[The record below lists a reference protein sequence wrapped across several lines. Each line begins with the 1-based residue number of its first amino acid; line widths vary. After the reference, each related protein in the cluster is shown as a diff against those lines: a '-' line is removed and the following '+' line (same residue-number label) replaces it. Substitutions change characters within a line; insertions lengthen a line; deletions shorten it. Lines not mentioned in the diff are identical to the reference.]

1 MTKTVLV
8 VGAGLAGCECALY
21 LAKHGIDVVLF
32 EQKPL
37 QFSPAH
43 VSPYVGELVCSNSF
57 RSMRDEGP
65 QSSGIGLLQAEMREL
80 GSQIISLAYEQKV
93 PAGKALAVDR
103 EAFAKALT
111 QKIEENQHIQLVRK
125 VVQDLE
131 EIERLRQEYGAEYVV
146 LASGPLTSES
156 LAKSLSSI
164 VGSEYC
170 YFYDAIAPIVSADSL
185 DMNIIF
191 RGSRYDNIAPPPYND
206 EVAKSEE
213 LSRQW
218 REKMQAEMQEYKER
232 QVQAENLEQ
241 SEQQEQDDEGDYL
254 NCPMHKHEYEAFYQ
268 ALLEAEKV
276 ASHNFE
282 KELHFEGCMPIEA
295 LAERG
300 EKTLTFGP
308 LKPVGFTDPRT
319 GRRPYALLQLRA
331 ENANAQAFNLVGCQ
345 TKMTYKAQDA
355 VFRLV
360 PGLKNV
366 EFLRYGSVH
375 RNTYV
380 HAPTCLNEDLAIK
393 GHDHI
398 YLAGQITGVEGYVES
413 ASCGLWVG
421 IKLASKILEKPVQ
434 DLPITTALGALMNHL
449 RNSEMKQFQPSNIH
463 FGLMPDL
470 EEKTKKSNRKTLMA
484 ERAKRDFAVWKK
496 SFWDNESISGK

>member
-8 VGAGLAGCECALY
+8 VGGGLAGCECALY
-21 LAKHGIDVVLF
+21 LAKHGINVVLF
-32 EQKPL
+32 EQKPV

-43 VSPYVGELVCSNSF
+43 VSPYLGELVCSNSF

-80 GSQIISLAYEQKV
+80 GSQVIQAACEHQV

-103 EAFAKALT
+103 EAFARALT
-111 QKIEENQHIQLVRK
+111 EKVEENQNIKLVRK
-125 VVQDLE
+125 SVQDLQ
-131 EIERLRQEYGAEYVV
+131 EIESLRQEYGAEYVV
-146 LASGPLTSES
+146 LATGPLTSES
-156 LAKSLSSI
+156 LANSLSAI

-185 DMNIIF
+185 DMDIIF
-191 RGSRYDNIAPPPYND
+191 RGSRYANIAPPPYND
-206 EVAKSEE
+206 EVAKSAE

-218 REKMQAEMQEYKER
+218 REKMQAEMQEYKEK
-232 QVQAENLEQ
+232 QARENIENQ
-241 SEQQEQDDEGDYL
+241 GQERENQEDEGDYL
-254 NCPMHKHEYEAFYQ
+254 NCPMHKHEYEAFYA

-282 KELHFEGCMPIEA
+282 KELHFEGCMPIES

-331 ENANAQAFNLVGCQ
+331 ENANAGAFNLVGCQ
-345 TKMTYKAQDA
+345 TKMTYKAQDS

-360 PGLKNV
+360 PGLKDV

-393 GHDHI
+393 GHEHI

-421 IKLASKILEKPVQ
+421 IKLASRILEKPLQ

-449 RNSEMKQFQPSNIH
+449 RNTEMKQFQPSNINY
-463 FGLMPDL
+463 GLMPDL
-470 EEKTKKSNRKTLMA
+470 EEKTKKANRKTLMA
-484 ERAKRDFAVWKK
+484 ERAKRDFAAWKER
-496 SFWDNESISGK
+496 FWDK

>member
-8 VGAGLAGCECALY
+8 VGGGLAGCECALY
-21 LAKHGIDVVLF
+21 LAKHGINVVLF
-32 EQKPL
+32 EQKPV

-43 VSPYVGELVCSNSF
+43 VSPYLGELVCSNSF

-65 QSSGIGLLQAEMREL
+65 QSSGIGLLQTEMREL
-80 GSQIISLAYEQKV
+80 GSQIIKTACEHSV

-103 EAFAKALT
+103 EAFAAALT
-111 QKIEENQHIQLVRK
+111 QKIEKNQTIKLVRNS
-125 VVQDLE
+125 VQDLE
-131 EIERLRQEYGAEYVV
+131 EVENLRQEYGAEYVV
-146 LASGPLTSES
+146 LATGPLTSES
-156 LAKSLSSI
+156 LAKSLSAI

-185 DMNIIF
+185 DMDIIF

-206 EVAKSEE
+206 EVAKSAE

-218 REKMQAEMQEYKER
+218 REKMQAEMQEYKEKHA
-232 QVQAENLEQ
+232 QEKVENQGQDGEN
-241 SEQQEQDDEGDYL
+241 QEDEGDYL
-254 NCPMHKHEYEAFYQ
+254 NCPMHKHEYETFYQ

-276 ASHNFE
+276 ASHHFE

-331 ENANAQAFNLVGCQ
+331 ENANAGAFNLVGCQ
-345 TKMTYKAQDA
+345 TKMTYKAQDS

-393 GHDHI
+393 GHEHI
-398 YLAGQITGVEGYVES
+398 FLAGQITGVEGYVES

-421 IKLASKILEKPVQ
+421 IKLASRILEKPLQ
-434 DLPITTALGALMNHL
+434 DLPVTTALGALMNHL
-449 RNSEMKQFQPSNIH
+449 RNTEMKQFQPSNINY
-463 FGLMPDL
+463 GLMPDL
-470 EEKTKKSNRKTLMA
+470 EEKAKKTNRKTLMA
-484 ERAKRDFAVWKK
+484 ERAKRDFATWKEN
-496 SFWDNESISGK
+496 FWDK

>member
-1 MTKTVLV
+1 MAKTVLV
-8 VGAGLAGCECALY
+8 VGGGLAGCECALY
-21 LAKHGIDVVLF
+21 LAKHGINVVLF
-32 EQKPL
+32 EQKPV

-43 VSPYVGELVCSNSF
+43 VSSDLGELVCSNSF

-80 GSQIISLAYEQKV
+80 GSQIIELAYEYNV

-103 EAFAKALT
+103 EKFAKGLT
-111 QKIEENQHIQLVRK
+111 KKIEENPYIKLIRK
-125 VVQDLE
+125 PVQDLE
-131 EIERLRQEYGAEYVV
+131 EIERLQGEYEADYVV

-156 LAKSLSSI
+156 LAKSLSAI
-164 VGSEYC
+164 VGNEYC
-170 YFYDAIAPIVSADSL
+170 YFYDAIAPIVAADSL
-185 DMNIIF
+185 DMNVIF

-218 REKMQAEMQEYKER
+218 REKMQLEMQEYKKK
-232 QVQAENLEQ
+232 QALENNEEQ
-241 SEQQEQDDEGDYL
+241 AQEENDGDYL
-254 NCPMHKHEYEAFYQ
+254 NCPMHKFEYEAFYQ
-268 ALLEAEKV
+268 ALLDAEKV
-276 ASHNFE
+276 PSRNFE

-345 TKMTYKAQDA
+345 TKMTYKAQDS
-355 VFRLV
+355 VFRLI
-360 PGLKNV
+360 PGLKDV

-380 HAPTCLNEDLAIK
+380 HAPTCLNEDLAII
-393 GHDHI
+393 GHEHL

-421 IKLASKILEKPVQ
+421 IKLASKILGNTVQ
-434 DLPITTALGALMNHL
+434 DLPVTTALGALMNHL
-449 RNSEMKQFQPSNIH
+449 RNKEMKQFQPSNIH

-470 EEKTKKSNRKTLMA
+470 EEKTRKANRKTLMA
-484 ERAKRDFAVWKK
+484 ERAKRDFAAWKAN
-496 SFWDNESISGK
+496 FWDK

>member
-1 MTKTVLV
+1 MAKTVLII
-8 VGAGLAGCECALY
+8 GGGLAGCECALY
-21 LAKHGIDVVLF
+21 LAKHEINVVLF
-32 EQKPL
+32 EQKPV

-43 VSPYVGELVCSNSF
+43 VSPYLGELVCSNSF

-80 GSQIISLAYEQKV
+80 GSQIIKTAYEHQV

-111 QKIEENQHIQLVRK
+111 QKIEENQNITLVRK
-125 VVQDLE
+125 SVQDLE
-131 EIERLRQEYGAEYVV
+131 EVENLRQEYGAEYVV
-146 LASGPLTSES
+146 LATGPLTSEN
-156 LAKSLSSI
+156 LAASLSSI

-170 YFYDAIAPIVSADSL
+170 YFYDAIAPIVSADFL

-191 RGSRYDNIAPPPYND
+191 RGSRYDNITPPPYSD
-206 EVAKSEE
+206 EVANSAE
-213 LSRQW
+213 LSREW
-218 REKMQAEMQEYKER
+218 REKMQAEMQEYKEK
-232 QVQAENLEQ
+232 QAQEKTQEQAEQNQAEQ
-241 SEQQEQDDEGDYL
+241 NDDEGDYL

-331 ENANAQAFNLVGCQ
+331 ENANAGAFNLVGCQ
-345 TKMTYKAQDA
+345 TKMTYKAQDT

-393 GHDHI
+393 GHEHI
-398 YLAGQITGVEGYVES
+398 YLTGQITGVEGYVES

-421 IKLASKILEKPVQ
+421 IKLASKILEKTLQ

-449 RNSEMKQFQPSNIH
+449 RNSEMKQFQPSNINY
-463 FGLMPDL
+463 GLMPDL
-470 EEKTKKSNRKTLMA
+470 EEKTKKANRKTLMA
-484 ERAKRDFAVWKK
+484 ERAKRDFAAWKET
-496 SFWDNESISGK
+496 FWDK

>member
-1 MTKTVLV
+1 MNKTVLV
-8 VGAGLAGCECALY
+8 VGGGLAGSECALY
-21 LAKHGIDVVLF
+21 LAKHGISAVLF

-43 VSPYVGELVCSNSF
+43 VSANLGELVCSNSF

-65 QSSGIGLLQAEMREL
+65 QSSGVGLLQAEMKEL
-80 GSQIISLAYEQKV
+80 GSAVINLAHEYSV

-103 EAFAKALT
+103 ELFSKALT
-111 QKIEENQHIQLVRK
+111 EKIEQNPNIALVRQI
-125 VVQDLE
+125 VHDLAEVE
-131 EIERLRQEYGAEYVV
+131 ELRQKYGAEYVV

-156 LAKSLSSI
+156 LARSLSEI

-170 YFYDAIAPIVSADSL
+170 YFYDAIAPIVSAESL

-213 LSRQW
+213 LSAFW
-218 REKMQAEMQEYKER
+218 REKMQAEQQAFREKQETEKDLCRNGGEEADG
-232 QVQAENLEQ
+232 VQDNE
-241 SEQQEQDDEGDYL
+241 SDGDYL
-254 NCPMHKHEYEAFYQ
+254 NCPMHRHEYEAFYK

-276 ASHNFE
+276 PSHNFE
-282 KELHFEGCMPIEA
+282 KEVHFEGCMPIEA

-300 EKTLTFGP
+300 ERTLTFGP

-331 ENANAQAFNLVGCQ
+331 ENASADAFNLVGCQ
-345 TKMTYKAQDA
+345 TKMTYKAQDS

-360 PGLKNV
+360 PGLQNA
-366 EFLRYGSVH
+366 EFIRYGSVH
-375 RNTYV
+375 RNTYIN
-380 HAPTCLNEDLAIK
+380 APKCLDENLAVR
-393 GHDHI
+393 GHEHI
-398 YLAGQITGVEGYVES
+398 LLAGQITGVEGYVES
-413 ASCGLWVG
+413 AACGLWAG
-421 IKLASKILEKPVQ
+421 IKLASRLLEKDLR
-434 DLPITTALGALMNHL
+434 DLPQTTALGALMKHL
-449 RNSEMKQFQPSNIH
+449 QNTEMKHFQPSNIH

-470 EEKTKKSNRKTLMA
+470 EEKTKKANRKTLMA
-484 ERAKRDFAVWKK
+484 ERAKRDFAAWKQE
-496 SFWDNESISGK
+496 FWDK

>member
-1 MTKTVLV
+1 MTKNVLV
-8 VGAGLAGCECALY
+8 VGGGLAGCECALY
-21 LAKHGIDVVLF
+21 LAKHGINVVLF
-32 EQKPL
+32 EQKPV

-43 VSPYVGELVCSNSF
+43 VSPYLGELVCSNSF

-80 GSQIISLAYEQKV
+80 GSRIIALAYEYNV

-111 QKIEENQHIQLVRK
+111 RKIEENQNIKLVRK
-125 VVQDLE
+125 AVQDLE
-131 EIERLRQEYGAEYVV
+131 EIEPLRQEYGAEYVV
-146 LASGPLTSES
+146 LATGPLTSES

-185 DMNIIF
+185 DMDIIF
-191 RGSRYDNIAPPPYND
+191 RGSRYDNITPPPYND
-206 EVAKSEE
+206 EIANSAE
-213 LSRQW
+213 LSKQW
-218 REKMQAEMQEYKER
+218 REKMQAEMQEYKEK
-232 QVQAENLEQ
+232 QAAEKKEE
-241 SEQQEQDDEGDYL
+241 SAEDEGDYL
-254 NCPMHKHEYEAFYQ
+254 NCPMHKYEYEAFYQ

-282 KELHFEGCMPIEA
+282 KELHFEGCMPIEV

-331 ENANAQAFNLVGCQ
+331 ENANAGAFNLVGCQ
-345 TKMTYKAQDA
+345 TKMTYKAQDT

-393 GHDHI
+393 GHEHI
-398 YLAGQITGVEGYVES
+398 FLAGQITGVEGYVES

-421 IKLASKILEKPVQ
+421 IKLASKILEKPLQ

-449 RNSEMKQFQPSNIH
+449 RNTEMKQFQPSNIH

-470 EEKTKKSNRKTLMA
+470 EEKTKKANRKTLMA
-484 ERAKRDFAVWKK
+484 ERAKRDFAIWKA
-496 SFWDNESISGK
+496 SFWDK

>member
-8 VGAGLAGCECALY
+8 VGGGLAGCECALY
-21 LAKHGIDVVLF
+21 LAKHGINVVLF
-32 EQKPL
+32 EQKPV

-43 VSPYVGELVCSNSF
+43 VSPDLGELVCSNSF

-80 GSQIISLAYEQKV
+80 GSQIIALAYEYNV

-103 EAFAKALT
+103 EKFAAGLT
-111 QKIEENQHIQLVRK
+111 QKIEENTSIKLVRK
-125 VVQDLE
+125 PVQDLE
-131 EIERLRQEYGAEYVV
+131 EIERLRGEYGADYVV

-156 LAKSLSSI
+156 LARSLSAI

-218 REKMQAEMQEYKER
+218 REKMRLEMLACKEKQAQEK
-232 QVQAENLEQ
+232 NTL
-241 SEQQEQDDEGDYL
+241 QEEGPQDDDAGDYL

-268 ALLEAEKV
+268 ALLDAEKV

-345 TKMTYKAQDA
+345 TKMTYKAQDS
-355 VFRLV
+355 VFRLI

-366 EFLRYGSVH
+366 EFLRHGSVH

-380 HAPTCLNEDLAIK
+380 HAPTCLNEDLAII
-393 GHDHI
+393 GHEHI

-413 ASCGLWVG
+413 ASCGLWAG
-421 IKLASKILEKPVQ
+421 IKLASKILEKPLQ
-434 DLPITTALGALMNHL
+434 DLPVTTALGALMNHL
-449 RNSEMKQFQPSNIH
+449 RNKEMKQFQPSNIH

-470 EEKTKKSNRKTLMA
+470 EEKTKKANRKTLMA
-484 ERAKRDFAVWKK
+484 ERAKRDFAAWKAN
-496 SFWDNESISGK
+496 FWDK

>member
-21 LAKHGIDVVLF
+21 LAKHGINVVLF
-32 EQKPL
+32 EQKPV

-43 VSPYVGELVCSNSF
+43 VSPYLGELVCSNSF

-80 GSQIISLAYEQKV
+80 GSQIIELAYEHRV

-111 QKIEENQHIQLVRK
+111 QKIEENPYIRLVRK
-125 VVQDLE
+125 AVRDLE
-131 EIERLRQEYGAEYVV
+131 EIEQLRQEFGAEFVV
-146 LASGPLTSES
+146 IASGPLTSES

-206 EVAKSEE
+206 DIAKSEE
-213 LSRQW
+213 LSRHW
-218 REKMQAEMQEYKER
+218 REKMQAEMQTHKETEA
-232 QVQAENLEQ
+232 AEKNDEQ
-241 SEQQEQDDEGDYL
+241 ECAQQKCIDDEGDYL
-254 NCPMHKHEYEAFYQ
+254 NCPMHKHEYEVFYQ

-300 EKTLTFGP
+300 ERTLTFGP

-331 ENANAQAFNLVGCQ
+331 ENANAGAFNLVGCQ
-345 TKMTYKAQDA
+345 TKMTYKAQDS
-355 VFRLV
+355 VF
-360 PGLKNV
+360 PGLKDV

-393 GHDHI
+393 GHEHI

-421 IKLASKILEKPVQ
+421 IKLTGRILEKNVQ

-449 RNSEMKQFQPSNIH
+449 RNTEMKQFQPSNIH

-470 EEKTKKSNRKTLMA
+470 EEKTKKANRKTLMA
-484 ERAKRDFAVWKK
+484 ERAKHDFAAWKAN
-496 SFWDNESISGK
+496 FWDK

>member
-8 VGAGLAGCECALY
+8 VGGGLAGCECALY
-21 LAKHGIDVVLF
+21 LAKHGINVVLF
-32 EQKPL
+32 EQKPV

-43 VSPYVGELVCSNSF
+43 VSPDLGELVCSNSF

-80 GSQIISLAYEQKV
+80 GSQIMALAYEYNV

-103 EAFAKALT
+103 EKFAAGLT
-111 QKIEENQHIQLVRK
+111 QKIEENPSIKLVRK
-125 VVQDLE
+125 PVQDLE
-131 EIERLRQEYGAEYVV
+131 EIEKLRGEYGADYVV

-156 LAKSLSSI
+156 LAKSLSAI

-218 REKMQAEMQEYKER
+218 REKMRLEMLACKEKQAQEKT
-232 QVQAENLEQ
+232 AL
-241 SEQQEQDDEGDYL
+241 QEEVPQDDDEGDYL

-268 ALLEAEKV
+268 ALLDAEKV

-345 TKMTYKAQDA
+345 TKMTYKAQDS
-355 VFRLV
+355 VFRLI

-366 EFLRYGSVH
+366 EFLRHGSVH

-380 HAPTCLNEDLAIK
+380 HAPTCLNEDLAIV
-393 GHDHI
+393 GHEHI

-413 ASCGLWVG
+413 ASCGLWAG
-421 IKLASKILEKPVQ
+421 IKLASKILEKPLQ
-434 DLPITTALGALMNHL
+434 DLPVTTALGALMNHL
-449 RNSEMKQFQPSNIH
+449 RNREMKQFQPSNIH

-470 EEKTKKSNRKTLMA
+470 EEKTKKANRKTLMA
-484 ERAKRDFAVWKK
+484 ERAKRDFAAWKAN
-496 SFWDNESISGK
+496 FWDK

>member
-8 VGAGLAGCECALY
+8 VGGGLAGCECALY
-21 LAKHGIDVVLF
+21 LAKHGINVVLF
-32 EQKPL
+32 EQKPA

-43 VSPYVGELVCSNSF
+43 VSLYLGELVCSNSF

-65 QSSGIGLLQAEMREL
+65 QSSGIGLLQTEMREL
-80 GSQIISLAYEQKV
+80 GSQIIAAAYEHSV

-111 QKIEENQHIQLVRK
+111 EKIEENQYIKLVRK
-125 VVQDLE
+125 SVQDLE
-131 EIERLRQEYGAEYVV
+131 EVENLRQKYGAEYVV
-146 LASGPLTSES
+146 LATGPLTSES
-156 LAKSLSSI
+156 LAKSLSAI

-185 DMNIIF
+185 DMDIIF

-206 EVAKSEE
+206 EVAKSED

-218 REKMQAEMQEYKER
+218 REKMQAEMQEYKEK
-232 QVQAENLEQ
+232 QAAEK
-241 SEQQEQDDEGDYL
+241 SGQESTDDEGDYL

-268 ALLEAEKV
+268 ALLAAEKV

-300 EKTLTFGP
+300 ERTLTFGP

-331 ENANAQAFNLVGCQ
+331 ENANAGAFNLVGCQ
-345 TKMTYKAQDA
+345 TKMTYKAQDS

-380 HAPTCLNEDLAIK
+380 HAPTCLTEDLAIK
-393 GHDHI
+393 GHEHI
-398 YLAGQITGVEGYVES
+398 FLAGQITGVEGYVES
-413 ASCGLWVG
+413 ASCGLWAG
-421 IKLASKILEKPVQ
+421 IKLASKILEKPLQ

-449 RNSEMKQFQPSNIH
+449 RNTEMKQFQPSNINY
-463 FGLMPDL
+463 GLMPDL
-470 EEKTKKSNRKTLMA
+470 EEKAKKANRKTLMA
-484 ERAKRDFAVWKK
+484 ERAKRDFAEWKEN
-496 SFWDNESISGK
+496 FWDKMGIK